1 MRIHLIQE
9 EIVAALKQY
18 ISDKGIDLSAKD
30 VSITFTAGRKNT
42 GLSADMQI
50 ENVEIPGYGSNDGED
65 EIGDELPTKPA
76 LAAVPTKKAD
86 EAVEEGVQASPAPD
100 APQLD
105 VQATEESRSATKTAS
120 LFG

>member
-1 MRIHLIQE
+1 
-9 EIVAALKQY
+9 
-18 ISDKGIDLSAKD
+18 
-30 VSITFTAGRKNT
+30 
-42 GLSADMQI
+42 MQI
-50 ENVEIPGYGSNDGED
+50 EDGEIPGYDSNAGED

-86 EAVEEGVQASPAPD
+86 EAVEEAVQAPPAPDVPD